1 MIACYTCK
9 QEHSIAII
17 REACFQAIEAEQVQR
32 NTAKHYGELRI
43 HVKEGKE
50 WLYEPDGSRTPQK
63 HTLQN
68 QLIIGVHTGLQRQE
82 WN

>member
-50 WLYEPDGSRTPQK
+50 
-63 HTLQN
+63 
-68 QLIIGVHTGLQRQE
+68 
-82 WN
+82 